1 MYSISFLISFTN
13 FFRYAQIKHE
23 ILSLENLLN
32 LCWTRLYSS
41 LSKIDERN
49 ELLLLKKKSEGKLHY
64 YLKNSIPMFNM
75 NLEPQ
80 EAGLEECAAE
90 IV

>member
-1 MYSISFLISFTN
+1 MLAWSVSFLISSNQT
-13 FFRYAQIKHE
+13 RKIKFGKSAYSLLDQP
-23 ILSLENLLN
+23 ILEFIED
-32 LCWTRLYSS
+32 RR
-41 LSKIDERN
+41 KERITIT
-49 ELLLLKKKSEGKLHY
+49 EKKSEGKLQY

-90 IV
+90 II